1 MTPDDTHLS
10 CFRLLQE
17 IELYHKLLYVLLT
30 ITVVIPVIGL
40 NSYVIHLIRTHM
52 TLQTY
57 VNGLVVNLCIADILS
72 IASLIVLTVTRIVR
86 QHVFELIADRL
97 FVIAYNAT
105 VLMITAIAV
114 DRFASLKYSLN
125 YSSKMTGTK
134 VTVINLGCWIY
145 SLLVSM
151 LPFVFELMPTMF
163 GNTCSTVSSR
173 IGHFILK
180 ACLLYFPCL
189 IVISL
194 CYCKIYRI
202 ARCHS
207 RAITA
212 VDRSVF
218 YNYPSHRIQ
227 QSMKYV
233 TTLLQV
239 LVTFL
244 VLTLPEKLCLIFN
257 TDESIHFYF
266 VIIASINC
274 VFNPLIYAYNRSEF
288 RTALRPPTP
297 IRNAEALRRGEAV
310 ADALSVIF
318 GNECSNNRPSVF
330 TLENKKSMT
339 EQDNTDSEGR
349 LSWSG
354 FVNRKCSYTSRVSV
368 KLHNK
373 GEVQLKIEDLECNLS
388 GSNLQLSYEQFG
400 PKSRKVTI
408 TSCSHASEMF
418 KEGENCSEH
427 STDTNEDQIRK
438 CDIEVTTISDNVQ
451 QEQLSL

>member
-1 MTPDDTHLS
+1 MTPNDTHFS

-30 ITVVIPVIGL
+30 ITVVIPVVGL

-57 VNGLVVNLCIADILS
+57 VNGLVVNLCIADIVS
-72 IASLIVLTVTRIVR
+72 IASLILLTVTRIVKH
-86 QHVFELIADRL
+86 HVFELIADRL
-97 FVIAYNAT
+97 FVIAYNVT

-125 YSSKMTGTK
+125 YSSRMTGTK
-134 VTVINLGCWIY
+134 VTVINAGCWIY

-151 LPFVFELMPTMF
+151 LPFVFERMPTMF
-163 GNTCSTVSSR
+163 GNTCSTVSPR

-189 IVISL
+189 IVIFL
-194 CYCKIYRI
+194 CYCKIYGI

-233 TTLLQV
+233 PTLLQV

-266 VIIASINC
+266 VIFASINC

-297 IRNAEALRRGEAV
+297 IRNAEALRRGEAI
-310 ADALSVIF
+310 ADALSIIF
-318 GNECSNNRPSVF
+318 GNECYNSRPS
-330 TLENKKSMT
+330 LENKKSMT
-339 EQDNTDSEGR
+339 EQDKTDSEGDSR

-368 KLHNK
+368 KLHK
-373 GEVQLKIEDLECNLS
+373 KAEVQLKIEDLECNLS
-388 GSNLQLSYEQFG
+388 GSNLQLSFEPFG

-408 TSCSHASEMF
+408 TSCSHPSEMF
-418 KEGENCSEH
+418 KEDENSSEH
-427 STDTNEDQIRK
+427 SPDTNEDQIRK

-451 QEQLSL
+451 QEQLSF